1 MRYIDVKRIV
11 QPNNN
16 FNLYR
21 GCTHGC
27 IYCDSRSL
35 CYEVGDF
42 ENIAVK
48 KDALELM
55 ESELSRKRKKAILTT
70 GSMSDPYVHIES
82 GLKITEGALKLIE
95 KYGFGVSVLTKSAMI
110 LRDIEIYKNINRR
123 FKAIVSLTLTT
134 TDDLLASVIEP
145 HVSLPSERLEVL
157 RKFSDQGI
165 TTGVW
170 MSPILPFLEDN
181 EKNIK
186 AIVDKAKAAGVTYIL
201 CFGLGTTMREGSR
214 EYFYKNL
221 DLHFPGLKE
230 QYIKTYKNSYICP
243 SPVADKLYKVF
254 SAMCEELGIIYRQEE
269 ISQLF
274 KSNNEQ
280 LSLF

>member
-1 MRYIDVKRIV
+1 
-11 QPNNN
+11 
-16 FNLYR
+16 
-21 GCTHGC
+21 
-27 IYCDSRSL
+27 
-35 CYEVGDF
+35 
-42 ENIAVK
+42 
-48 KDALELM
+48 
-55 ESELSRKRKKAILTT
+55 
-70 GSMSDPYVHIES
+70 
-82 GLKITEGALKLIE
+82 
-95 KYGFGVSVLTKSAMI
+95 
-110 LRDIEIYKNINRR
+110 
-123 FKAIVSLTLTT
+123 
-134 TDDLLASVIEP
+134 
-145 HVSLPSERLEVL
+145 
-157 RKFSDQGI
+157 
-165 TTGVW
+165 